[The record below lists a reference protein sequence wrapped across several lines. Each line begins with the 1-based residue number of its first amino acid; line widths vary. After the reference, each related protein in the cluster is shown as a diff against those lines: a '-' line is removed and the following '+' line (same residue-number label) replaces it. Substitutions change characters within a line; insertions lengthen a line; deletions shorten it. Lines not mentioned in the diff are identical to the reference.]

1 MAALPT
7 AITGTPPGP
16 MMPATNWATPRA
28 TAAASNPAAAPVS
41 GPATVLA
48 ALRSVR
54 PVLLC
59 VITVLLRSV
68 AADRGLAGRGADSAG
83 RPAAAIVTVCR
94 RDVTFRVGSAIDRGL
109 DRSATRSAP
118 NRGHEQT

>member
-1 MAALPT
+1 
-7 AITGTPPGP
+7 

-54 PVLLC
+54 PALLC

-68 AADRGLAGRGADSAG
+68 ADRGLVGRGADSAG
-83 RPAAAIVTVCR
+83 GRQRLSLQCVVVMSPFV
-94 RDVTFRVGSAIDRGL
+94 SAQQLTAVWTDPQPGVR
-109 DRSATRSAP
+109 
-118 NRGHEQT
+118 

>member
-1 MAALPT
+1 ML
-7 AITGTPPGP
+7 
-16 MMPATNWATPRA
+16 PATNWATPRA
-28 TAAASNPAAAPVS
+28 TAAATNPAAA
-41 GPATVLA
+41 PATVLA

-54 PVLLC
+54 PGLLS

-68 AADRGLAGRGADSAG
+68 ADRGLVGRGADSAG
-83 RPAAAIVTVCR
+83 RPAAAIVTLCR